1 MENKM
6 PTKAMATNNSVRV
19 NARRRFR
26 TEKLLPVIISIK
38 T

>member
-1 MENKM
+1 
-6 PTKAMATNNSVRV
+6 MATNNSVRV